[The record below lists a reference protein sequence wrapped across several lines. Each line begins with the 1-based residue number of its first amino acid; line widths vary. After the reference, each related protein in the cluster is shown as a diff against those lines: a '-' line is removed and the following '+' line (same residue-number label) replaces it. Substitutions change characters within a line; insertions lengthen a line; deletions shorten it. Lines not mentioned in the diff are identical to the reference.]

1 MTKRLHGKRALITG
15 GGSGIG
21 RAAAILF
28 NRHGSQ
34 VSIVGRREENLLI
47 TASMT
52 DKSIAPCHAISG
64 DIAKEESARMLVKD
78 AAEKMGGIDILF
90 NNAGLYSLG
99 NIEDTDEEQWN
110 SLIDV
115 NMKGTYLVSKHVI
128 EVMKGRGGTIIN
140 NSSTLGLKPAPNT
153 AAYSAAK
160 AGVVSLTKSM
170 ALELAEDGIRVN
182 CICPGVVETPIHEE
196 IHGVKTDDFLD
207 EMAAF
212 HPMGRVGAPEDV
224 AYAAL
229 FLASDEASWIT
240 GAILPVD
247 GGISCT

>member
-1 MTKRLHGKRALITG
+1 MTRRLKGKKALITG

-21 RAAAILF
+21 RATAIIF
-28 NRHGSQ
+28 NRHGSE

-52 DKSIAPCHAISG
+52 EKSIAPCHAIKG
-64 DIAKEESARMLVKD
+64 DIANPESAEMIVKD
-78 AAEKMGGIDILF
+78 AADKMGGIDILF

-99 NIEDTDEEQWN
+99 SIEDTDEEQWN
-110 SLIDV
+110 SLVDI
-115 NMKGTYLVSKHVI
+115 NMKGTYLISKHVI
-128 EVMKGRGGTIIN
+128 EVMKNRGGTIIN
-140 NSSTLGLKPAPNT
+140 NSSTLGLKPVPNT

-170 ALELAEDGIRVN
+170 ALELASVGIRVN

-196 IHGVKTDDFLD
+196 IHGVNTDDFLNK
-207 EMAAF
+207 MAAF
-212 HPMGRVGAPEDV
+212 HPIGRVGAPEDV

-229 FLASDEASWIT
+229 FLASDESSWIT

>member
-1 MTKRLHGKRALITG
+1 MMRLKGKKALITG

-21 RAAAILF
+21 RAAAIIF
-28 NRHGSQ
+28 NRHGSEI
-34 VSIVGRREENLLI
+34 SIVGRREENLLI

-52 DKSIAPCHAISG
+52 DNSHAPCHIISG
-64 DIAKEESARMLVKD
+64 DISSPEDARSIIKE
-78 AAEKMGGIDILF
+78 AADKMGGIDILF
-90 NNAGLYSLG
+90 NNAGLYSHG
-99 NIEDTDEEQWN
+99 SVEETDDDQWD

-115 NMKGTYLVSKHVI
+115 NMKGTYLISKHAI
-128 EVMKGRGGTIIN
+128 EVMKGKGGTIIN
-140 NSSTLGLKPAPNT
+140 NASTLGIKPVPNT

-170 ALELAEDGIRVN
+170 ALELAAHRIRVN

-196 IHGVKTDDFLD
+196 IHGANTAAFLD

-212 HPMGRVGAPEDV
+212 HPLGRVGAPEDV

-247 GGISCT
+247 GGINCT

>member
-1 MTKRLHGKRALITG
+1 MMRLKGKKALITG
-15 GGSGIG
+15 GGTGIG
-21 RAAAILF
+21 RAAAIIF
-28 NRHGSQ
+28 NRHGSE
-34 VSIVGRREENLLI
+34 VALVGRREENLLI

-52 DKSIAPCHAISG
+52 DNSHAPCHVISG
-64 DIAKEESARMLVKD
+64 DISDPKD
-78 AAEKMGGIDILF
+78 ARDIIRDAVDKMGGIDILF
-90 NNAGLYSLG
+90 NNAGLYSHG
-99 NIEDTDEEQWN
+99 SVEDTDEDQWN

-115 NMKGTYLVSKHVI
+115 NMKGTYLISKHAI
-128 EVMKGRGGTIIN
+128 EVMKEKGGTIIN
-140 NSSTLGLKPAPNT
+140 NSSTLGLKPVPNT

-170 ALELAEDGIRVN
+170 ALELAGDGIRVN

-196 IHGVKTDDFLD
+196 IHGIHTSDFLD
-207 EMAAF
+207 EMASF
-212 HPMGRVGAPEDV
+212 HPLGRIGAPEDI

-240 GAILPVD
+240 GAVLPVD

>member
-1 MTKRLHGKRALITG
+1 MMRLKGKKTLITG

-21 RAAAILF
+21 RAAAIIF
-28 NRHGSQ
+28 NRHGSE

-52 DKSIAPCHAISG
+52 DKSLAPCHAISG
-64 DIAKEESARMLVKD
+64 DIANRESAELIVKE
-78 AAEKMGGIDILF
+78 AADKMGGMDILF
-90 NNAGLYSLG
+90 NNAGLYSHG
-99 NIEDTDEEQWN
+99 SVEDTDEEQWN
-110 SLIDV
+110 SLIDI
-115 NMKGTYLVSKHVI
+115 NMKGTYLISKHAI
-128 EVMKGRGGTIIN
+128 EVMKIRGGTIIN
-140 NSSTLGLKPAPNT
+140 NASTLGLKPVPNT

-170 ALELAEDGIRVN
+170 ALELAGDRIRVN

-196 IHGVKTDDFLD
+196 MHGEGTADFLN
-207 EMAAF
+207 EMASF
-212 HPMGRVGAPEDV
+212 HPLGRVGAPEDI

-240 GAILPVD
+240 GAVLPVD
-247 GGISCT
+247 GGISCA